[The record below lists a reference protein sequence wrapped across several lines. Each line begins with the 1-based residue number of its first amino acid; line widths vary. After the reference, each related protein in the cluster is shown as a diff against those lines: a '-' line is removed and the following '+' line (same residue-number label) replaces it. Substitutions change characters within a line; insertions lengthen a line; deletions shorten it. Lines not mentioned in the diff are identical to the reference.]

1 MQKELWC
8 ATLPLGEFNL
18 YMDYNR
24 EFSTRGCAGLR
35 LPLPLMKSL
44 LAPQGDLSYLESAF
58 IECKWAVCPTQGC
71 SEDFVA
77 LPLSLFPRREAS
89 VPACSKAPH
98 LI

>member
-24 EFSTRGCAGLR
+24 KFSARDCAGLK

-44 LAPQGDLSYLESAF
+44 LAPQGDLWCLESAF
-58 IECKWAVCPTQGC
+58 VVCRWAGGDLCDSSCVP
-71 SEDFVA
+71 
-77 LPLSLFPRREAS
+77 FP
-89 VPACSKAPH
+89 
-98 LI
+98 